1 MEIQQSPLPD
11 DGARLKYL
19 FFCVIVALIFAGQGC
34 STVNLRQYNA
44 GPKPEICTASQE
56 PAGLF
61 VLWGTAWRE
70 NQKEPQLRREIA
82 TRSIQAFFSSLPCR
96 RRVFLLDS
104 WNGQPAPLLS
114 DTQALEAA
122 RAQPSPIGEVLI
134 IRVEELGPFI
144 KIYLSPI
151 LWEGGTEI
159 ILRIRMLKVSTGVM
173 ESDVTTHWIRGGP
186 FVLRGVSSLDEDL
199 AAALQSAFK

>member
-1 MEIQQSPLPD
+1 MPAFLV
-11 DGARLKYL
+11 LL
-19 FFCVIVALIFAGQGC
+19 ALVLAGQGC
-34 STVNLRQYNA
+34 STVNLRQHTA

-56 PAGLF
+56 PEGLL
-61 VLWGTAWRE
+61 VLWGTAWRN
-70 NQKEPQLRREIA
+70 NQKEPLLRREIA

-96 RRVFLLDS
+96 RPVSVLDS
-104 WNGQPAPLLS
+104 WGGRAAPLLS

-122 RAQPSPIGEVLI
+122 RAQPFPIGEVLI

-186 FVLRGVSSLDEDL
+186 FVLRGASSLDEDL
-199 AAALQSAFK
+199 TAALQSAFQ